1 MKRSVLA
8 GLLITATV
16 LASPVFA
23 GKQEDLCQVNL
34 QTLKNSEATIQN
46 PELKPEI
53 EAAMQEAKTAQAKNT
68 EAGTKDCIS
77 LTTQAIQQI
86 ENSTKGE
93 GGSQ

>member
-8 GLLITATV
+8 GLLISATV

-34 QTLKNSEATIQN
+34 QSLKNSQATIQN
-46 PELKPEI
+46 PDLKPEI
-53 EAAMQEAKTAQAKNT
+53 EAAMEEAKTAQAKNT
-68 EAGTKDCIS
+68 EAGTKDCIA
-77 LTTQAIQQI
+77 LTTKAMQQI
-86 ENSTKGE
+86 ENAAKGE

>member
-34 QTLKNSEATIQN
+34 QSLKDSQATIQN
-46 PELKPEI
+46 PDLKPEI

-68 EAGTKDCIS
+68 EAGTKDCIA
-77 LTTQAIQQI
+77 LTEKAMKQI
-86 ENSTKGE
+86 EDTSKGE
-93 GGSQ
+93 GSKQ

>member
-23 GKQEDLCQVNL
+23 GQEDLCQANL
-34 QTLKNSEATIQN
+34 QSLKNSQATIQN
-46 PELKPEI
+46 PDLKPEI

-68 EAGTKDCIS
+68 EAGTKDCIA
-77 LTTQAIQQI
+77 LTTRAIQQI

>member
-23 GKQEDLCQVNL
+23 GSQEDLCQVNL
-34 QTLKNSEATIQN
+34 QTLKNSQATIQN
-46 PELKPEI
+46 PDLKPEL
-53 EAAMQEAKTAQAKNT
+53 EATMKEAKAAQAKKT
-68 EAGTKDCIS
+68 EAGTKDCIA
-77 LTTQAIQQI
+77 LTTKAMQQI
-86 ENSTKGE
+86 ENSTKG